1 MVEPTSAGRT
11 ARKVTD
17 WTNLRYVVVDVEGNG
32 QQPPDLVELAT
43 VEIVGGLIGQPVNW
57 LVRPDQPIK
66 HFASRI
72 HGISNKDVA
81 DAPVF
86 AEIKDDVLTALDADA
101 IVAHNA
107 HVDLDVLRRKL
118 SLWTPP
124 EVFDTLKLARRLLP
138 GRDSYKLGALV
149 NAFDLASGLRED
161 LTPHRATYDVLV
173 TARMFVLLA
182 SKTGSLALLRG
193 DPPEGG
199 GDETPALF

>member
-1 MVEPTSAGRT
+1 MA
-11 ARKVTD
+11 D
-17 WTNLRYVVVDVEGNG
+17 WATLRYVVVDVEGNG
-32 QQPPDLVELAT
+32 QQPPDLVELAA
-43 VEIVGGLIGQPVNW
+43 VDIVGGVVGQPVNW
-57 LVRPDQPIK
+57 LLRPDEPIK

-72 HGISNKDVA
+72 HGITNRDVA

-86 AEIKDDVLTALDADA
+86 ADIENEVRRTLDADA

-107 HVDLDVLRRKL
+107 HVDLDVLGRKL
-118 SLWTPP
+118 VGWTPP

-138 GRDSYKLGALV
+138 GQGSYKLGALV
-149 NAFDLASGLRED
+149 DAFNLAGGIDEE

-182 SKTGSLALLRG
+182 SKTGALELLRA

-199 GDETPALF
+199 DDETPALF